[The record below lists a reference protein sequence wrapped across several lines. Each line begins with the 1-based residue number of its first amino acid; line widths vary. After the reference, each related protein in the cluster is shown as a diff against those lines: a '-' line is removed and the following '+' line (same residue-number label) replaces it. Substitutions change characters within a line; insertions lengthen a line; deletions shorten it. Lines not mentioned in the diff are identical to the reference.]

1 MSNEE
6 IHQHA
11 EGDGVSFKDCTVAGV
26 PIPDSGTFASNDQVA
41 NTYSSDESEGV
52 SMAHAVGEKREHRAG
67 AAQQYSRANDNE
79 GSNVPKVPTPNSGIF
94 ASNDQVAN
102 AYSSDEPEGV
112 SMAHAVRFVLAEV
125 TDFGVGP
132 KADLAGPV
140 TLMSGTTGHFTLTD
154 YEGVEYDI
162 FVRLRP
168 S

>member
-1 MSNEE
+1 VSES
-6 IHQHA
+6 QY
-11 EGDGVSFKDCTVAGV
+11 EGMDHT
-26 PIPDSGTFASNDQVA
+26 
-41 NTYSSDESEGV
+41 
-52 SMAHAVGEKREHRAG
+52 VGEKREHRVG

-79 GSNVPKVPTPNSGIF
+79 GSNVPKEPTPASGIF

-102 AYSSDEPEGV
+102 TYSSDEPEGV
-112 SMAHAVRFVLAEV
+112 SMAHAVRSVLAEV

-132 KADLAGPV
+132 KVGLAGPV

-168 S
+168 A